1 MELKVGAGSV
11 TSRKVIEELARAT
24 ETALQILRD
33 QLSLLE
39 RSEREHRAAA
49 AELTEEV
56 QRRGFDTQTTR
67 TEERRNIQDD
77 A

>member
-1 MELKVGAGSV
+1 VELKVGAGSV
-11 TSRKVIEELARAT
+11 TSRRVIEELARAT

-33 QLSLLE
+33 QLMLLQH
-39 RSEREHRAAA
+39 SEQEHRAAA

-56 QRRGFDTQTTR
+56 QRRGFDEQTTC
-67 TEERRNIQDD
+67 TEEWRNIQDD